1 MVLVERIGELE
12 EELLKTLFQLLP
24 ELPKLLEKLFLLLME
39 NLLECL
45 SVFLLPM
52 YLLSILHADLT
63 NQHLT
68 KKFVQQLNK
77 LLKVLTRESLV
88 TLTTK
93 LFLLTSLVTQ
103 DLLFL
108 MPKLEFL

>member
-45 SVFLLPM
+45 SVFLLLM
-52 YLLSILHADLT
+52 YLLSILHVDLT

>member
-88 TLTTK
+88 TLKMK